1 MVSFSVPSFFAF
13 YVITPIINPL
23 SKNKITMCKLV
34 KPQIPADATA
44 DERRRIMFDAL
55 SSLDLSDKV
64 VYDNAK
70 LYQIIIRQEPV

>member
-1 MVSFSVPSFFAF
+1 
-13 YVITPIINPL
+13 
-23 SKNKITMCKLV
+23 MCKFV

-44 DERRRIMFDAL
+44 DERRSIMFDAL

-70 LYQIIIRQEPV
+70 LYQIIIRQEPVW